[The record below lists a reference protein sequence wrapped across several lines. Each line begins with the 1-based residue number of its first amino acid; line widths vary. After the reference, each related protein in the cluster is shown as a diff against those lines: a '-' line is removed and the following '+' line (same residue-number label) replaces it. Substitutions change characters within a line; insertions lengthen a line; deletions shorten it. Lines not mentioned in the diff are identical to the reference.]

1 MKLNYECLRKV
12 LFALEEFLD
21 LKDDLNFK
29 TMTVKE
35 ITDIPILTNNFSR
48 KDIAYCVYMLADAK
62 LITYTKSRN
71 LVDNDGF
78 FYGTTDSY
86 VSSLTYKGHE
96 FLQQIQNETIWSRT
110 KEKLKPLGIMTIDII
125 SQVASNVITSALNSR
140 LGYPQD

>member
-35 ITDIPILTNNFSR
+35 IASIPTLANSFSQ

-62 LITYTKSRN
+62 LIIYAKSQN
-71 LVDNDGF
+71 LIDENGI
-78 FYGTTDSY
+78 FYGITDNY

-96 FLQQIQNETIWSRT
+96 FLQQIQNETIWVKT

-125 SQVASNVITSALNSR
+125 SQVASNVIISMLNSV
-140 LGYPQD
+140 